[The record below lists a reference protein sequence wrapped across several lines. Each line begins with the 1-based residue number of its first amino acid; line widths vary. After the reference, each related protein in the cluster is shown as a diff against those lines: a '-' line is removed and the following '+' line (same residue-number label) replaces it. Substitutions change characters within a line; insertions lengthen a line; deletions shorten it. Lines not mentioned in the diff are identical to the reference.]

1 MFILD
6 EIVTGFRFNFGS
18 YSSVYHLDP
27 DMITLGKI
35 VGGGLP
41 IGVLCGKKEIMK
53 VANPVE
59 NMNKEQTMLYW
70 RWDLFF
76 ESTDNDCRLRNFR
89 LSQSKS

>member
-1 MFILD
+1 MD
-6 EIVTGFRFNFGS
+6 EIVTGFRFKFGS
-18 YSSVYHLDP
+18 YSSFYHLDP

-59 NMNKEQTMLYW
+59 NKKKEQIMLYRW
-70 RWDLFF
+70 RDLFF
-76 ESTDNDCRLRNFR
+76 ESADNDCRLRNFR